1 MDEVEVG
8 SLLRG
13 GRGGR
18 IDAFEE
24 EDGGRR
30 VVVVDRLSGE
40 SVGWRDVR
48 DEVDR
53 ERVEEVMERFR
64 SEEEEGLR
72 DVEVWTEGDGGPLLV
87 LRGEAVA
94 DSRSIRRLGV
104 PETVRLEVAG
114 PPAVEIGSEREVLNE
129 SATFDSL

>member
-24 EDGGRR
+24 EEGVRR

-40 SVGWRDVR
+40 SVVWREVR
-48 DEVDR
+48 EEVDR

-72 DVEVWTEGDGGPLLV
+72 EVEVWTEGDGG
-87 LRGEAVA
+87 
-94 DSRSIRRLGV
+94 
-104 PETVRLEVAG
+104 
-114 PPAVEIGSEREVLNE
+114 REGRYWY
-129 SATFDSL
+129 